1 MPTLDELAVWVVI
14 GLIGGALAGAVTT
27 WERKG
32 YGQMRNLLLGL
43 AGALVGGLLFR
54 LLDIWP
60 GLARFSISLREI
72 VAAFVG
78 SLIVLVA
85 LYLVR
90 RFWSRRQ
97 EAIPSPPVK
106 RH

>member
-32 YGQMRNLLLGL
+32 YGLVRNLLLGL

-72 VAAFVG
+72 VAAFIG

-85 LYLVR
+85 LYVVR
-90 RFWSRRQ
+90 RFASRRQ
-97 EAIPSPPVK
+97 ETLPESPVN